1 MDSFQ
6 PEWKIRDK
14 ELTNFFYFGFSSLF
28 SFFQNEIVFYD
39 QCFRLMQSE
48 RKLTK
53 FDVVIQVNYGKDN
66 FAGNA
71 IFFKREWVLD
81 VDSFQE

>member
-1 MDSFQ
+1 
-6 PEWKIRDK
+6 
-14 ELTNFFYFGFSSLF
+14 
-28 SFFQNEIVFYD
+28 
-39 QCFRLMQSE
+39 MQSE